1 MVFRLCEVESL
12 VVICGINSKMEL
24 NSGEVTSENELWV
37 EVSTVKMSVV
47 GWNVV
52 KVRQ

>member
-1 MVFRLCEVESL
+1 MIFRFCKVESL
-12 VVICGINSKMEL
+12 VVVCGINSKMEL
-24 NSGEVTSENELWV
+24 NSGEFARKNELWV
-37 EVSTVKMSVV
+37 KVSTVKMSVI